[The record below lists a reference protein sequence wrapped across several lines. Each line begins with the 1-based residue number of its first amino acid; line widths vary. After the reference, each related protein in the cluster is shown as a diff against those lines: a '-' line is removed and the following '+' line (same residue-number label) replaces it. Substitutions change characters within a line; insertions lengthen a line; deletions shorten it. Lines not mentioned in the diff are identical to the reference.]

1 MSDTKKNKKNAA
13 ADALTGSPTVTLK
26 QKESD
31 GKGGS
36 RLVDREF
43 ELIPYEDLPRK
54 ARRELRNALFKAAPD
69 AGSATDK
76 ADVYLSAYD
85 AGLIALRAAGAVID
99 PNDDSLSAANA
110 DALDQTIMLVG
121 LRTLGEMSAANN
133 DESGDSKNAE
143 EDTAGEPEK
152 SA

>member
-1 MSDTKKNKKNAA
+1 MSKAKNTKKQAGPAEAA
-13 ADALTGSPTVTLK
+13 LLGSGTVTIK
-26 QKESD
+26 QREN
-31 GKGGS
+31 GK
-36 RLVDREF
+36 LVDREF
-43 ELIPYEDLPRK
+43 DLIPYADLPRK

-69 AGSATDK
+69 AASATDK

-85 AGLIALRAAGAVID
+85 AGLIALRAAGATID
-99 PNDDSLSAANA
+99 PNDDTLSAANA
-110 DALDQTIMLVG
+110 DALDQLIMLVG

>member
-1 MSDTKKNKKNAA
+1 MSKKQKQDTSAV
-13 ADALTGSPTVTLK
+13 DALTGSPTVTLK
-26 QKESD
+26 QKEN
-31 GKGGS
+31 GK
-36 RLVDREF
+36 LVDREF

-69 AGSATDK
+69 AASATDK
-76 ADVYLSAYD
+76 ADLYLSAYD

-99 PNDDSLSAANA
+99 PNDDTLSAQDA

-121 LRTLGEMSAANN
+121 LRTLGEMNTANN
-133 DESGDSKNAE
+133 DESGDSKNVGE
-143 EDTAGEPEK
+143 ETAGEPEK

>member
-1 MSDTKKNKKNAA
+1 MTKTKNTKKQAGPEAA
-13 ADALTGSPTVTLK
+13 LLGSGTVTIK
-26 QKESD
+26 QREN
-31 GKGGS
+31 GK
-36 RLVDREF
+36 LVDREF
-43 ELIPYEDLPRK
+43 DLIPYADLPRK

-110 DALDQTIMLVG
+110 DALDQLIMLVG

>member
-1 MSDTKKNKKNAA
+1 MSKTKSKNAA
-13 ADALTGSPTVTLK
+13 AEALVGSPTVTLK
-26 QKESD
+26 QEVN
-31 GKGGS
+31 GE
-36 RLVDREF
+36 LVDKTF
-43 ELIPYEDLPRK
+43 ELIPYADLPRR

-69 AGSATDK
+69 AASASGK

-110 DALDQTIMLVG
+110 DELDQLIMMVG
-121 LRTLGEMSAANN
+121 LRTLGEMNT
-133 DESGDSKNAE
+133 SGGDPKNA
-143 EDTAGEPEK
+143 DSQTTGEAEL

>member
-1 MSDTKKNKKNAA
+1 MTKTKNTKSKKQAGPEAA
-13 ADALTGSPTVTLK
+13 LLGSGTITIK
-26 QKESD
+26 QKEN
-31 GKGGS
+31 GK
-36 RLVDREF
+36 LVDREF
-43 ELIPYEDLPRK
+43 DLIPYADLPRK

-69 AGSATDK
+69 AASATDK

-99 PNDDSLSAANA
+99 PNDDTLSPANA

-133 DESGDSKNAE
+133 EESGDPKNVEAETVEEAEKNA
-143 EDTAGEPEK
+143 
-152 SA
+152 

>member
-13 ADALTGSPTVTLK
+13 ADALLGSGTVTIK
-26 QKESD
+26 QREN
-31 GKGGS
+31 GK
-36 RLVDREF
+36 LVDREF
-43 ELIPYEDLPRK
+43 DLIPYADLPRK

-69 AGSATDK
+69 AASATDK

-110 DALDQTIMLVG
+110 DALDQLIMLVG

>member
-1 MSDTKKNKKNAA
+1 MSKKQKQDTSAV
-13 ADALTGSPTVTLK
+13 DALTGSPTVTIK
-26 QKESD
+26 QREN
-31 GKGGS
+31 GK
-36 RLVDREF
+36 LVDREF

-69 AGSATDK
+69 AASATDK

-99 PNDDSLSAANA
+99 PNDDTLSAANA

-121 LRTLGEMSAANN
+121 LRTLGEMNTANSN
-133 DESGDSKNAE
+133 EGDSKNASE
-143 EDTAGEPEK
+143 TPEAEQ